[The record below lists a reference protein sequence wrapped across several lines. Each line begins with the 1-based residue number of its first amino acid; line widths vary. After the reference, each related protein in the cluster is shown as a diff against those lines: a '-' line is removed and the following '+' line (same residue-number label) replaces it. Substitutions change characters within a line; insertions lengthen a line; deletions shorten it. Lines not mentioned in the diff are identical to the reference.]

1 MAKKTEKRLAQWDQ
15 QLFESR
21 HFLFSTAAEFDEWC
35 RKIRAGD
42 IGGVSQSISRA
53 AKFFNLDEKR
63 PAQRKLLFCILADVL
78 FGSGRIG
85 RPKGRTKWAHAN
97 LLRLLRDY
105 VEVTKGGSARISDV
119 KAAIKIKESFREHY
133 QHFQPETLRKRLLEA
148 RRIRE
153 Q

>member
-1 MAKKTEKRLAQWDQ
+1 MNPDTFFFPRPLN
-15 QLFESR
+15 LTSG
-21 HFLFSTAAEFDEWC
+21 
-35 RKIRAGD
+35 AGRF
-42 IGGVSQSISRA
+42 GLGTSGECHNQSPA
-53 AKFFNLDEKR
+53 FFNLDEKR
-63 PAQRKLLFCILADVL
+63 PAQRKLLFFILADVL